1 MCEMEDIKEK
11 ALDAWLQLLTAVN
24 TERIVTNMTFN
35 EAVVCNIL
43 NRNKEQ
49 VFTATELCNK
59 MKMQKSL
66 MNRTLTSMEEKGWIS
81 RIRSTLDKRQVFVK
95 WNEQA
100 NAIYEKEHEAVL
112 NLVDRILS
120 KVGYEKANEVI
131 QMFSLIASV
140 AQGEIQ

>member
-1 MCEMEDIKEK
+1 MEDIKEK
-11 ALDAWLQLLTAVN
+11 ALDAWLQLITAIN
-24 TERIVTNMTFN
+24 TERIVTSMTFN

-100 NAIYEKEHEAVL
+100 NAIYEKEHQAVL

>member
-1 MCEMEDIKEK
+1 MEDVKEK

-100 NAIYEKEHEAVL
+100 NAIYEKEHEAVW

>member
-1 MCEMEDIKEK
+1 MEDVKEK
-11 ALDAWLQLLTAVN
+11 ALDAWLQLITAVN

-43 NRNKEQ
+43 NRNKEK

-100 NAIYEKEHEAVL
+100 NAIYEKEHETVL

>member
-1 MCEMEDIKEK
+1 MEDIKEK

-24 TERIVTNMTFN
+24 TERIVTSMTFN

-43 NRNKEQ
+43 NRNKEK

-120 KVGYEKANEVI
+120 KVGYEKASEVI

>member
-1 MCEMEDIKEK
+1 MEDIKEK
-11 ALDAWLQLLTAVN
+11 VLDAWLQLITAVN

-35 EAVVCNIL
+35 EAVLCNIL
-43 NRNKEQ
+43 SRDKEQ
-49 VFTATELCNK
+49 VYTATELCNK

-100 NAIYEKEHEAVL
+100 NAIYEKEHQAVL

-120 KVGYEKANEVI
+120 KIGYEKANEVI

-140 AQGEIQ
+140 AQKEIQ

>member
-1 MCEMEDIKEK
+1 MEDIKEK

-24 TERIVTNMTFN
+24 TERIVTSMTFN

-43 NRNKEQ
+43 NRNKEK

-140 AQGEIQ
+140 AQREIQ

>member
-1 MCEMEDIKEK
+1 MEDIKEK
-11 ALDAWLQLLTAVN
+11 ALDAWLQFLTAVN
-24 TERIVTNMTFN
+24 TERIVTSMTFN

-43 NRNKEQ
+43 NRNKEK

>member
-1 MCEMEDIKEK
+1 MEDVKEK
-11 ALDAWLQLLTAVN
+11 ALDAWLQLITAVN

-100 NAIYEKEHEAVL
+100 NAIYEKEHETVL

>member
-1 MCEMEDIKEK
+1 
-11 ALDAWLQLLTAVN
+11 
-24 TERIVTNMTFN
+24 
-35 EAVVCNIL
+35 
-43 NRNKEQ
+43 
-49 VFTATELCNK
+49 
-59 MKMQKSL
+59 MQKSL

-100 NAIYEKEHEAVL
+100 NAIYEKEHETVL

>member
-1 MCEMEDIKEK
+1 MEDVKEK
-11 ALDAWLQLLTAVN
+11 ALDAWLQLITAIN
-24 TERIVTNMTFN
+24 TERIVTSMTFN

-49 VFTATELCNK
+49 DFTATELCNK

-100 NAIYEKEHEAVL
+100 NAIYEKEHQAVL

-120 KVGYEKANEVI
+120 KVGYDKANEVI

>member
-1 MCEMEDIKEK
+1 MEDIKEK

-24 TERIVTNMTFN
+24 TERIVTSMTFN

-43 NRNKEQ
+43 NRNKEK

-100 NAIYEKEHEAVL
+100 NAIYEKEHETVL

>member
-1 MCEMEDIKEK
+1 MEDVKEK
-11 ALDAWLQLLTAVN
+11 VLDAWLQLITAVN
-24 TERIVTNMTFN
+24 TERVVSNMTFN
-35 EAVVCNIL
+35 EAVLCNIL
-43 NRNKEQ
+43 SRNKERT
-49 VFTATELCNK
+49 FTATELCNK

-100 NAIYEKEHEAVL
+100 NTIYEKEHQAVL

-120 KVGYEKANEVI
+120 NIGYEKANEVI

-140 AQGEIQ
+140 AQREIQ

>member
-1 MCEMEDIKEK
+1 MEDIKEK

-24 TERIVTNMTFN
+24 TERIVTSMTFN

-43 NRNKEQ
+43 NRNKEK

>member
-1 MCEMEDIKEK
+1 MEDIKEK

-24 TERIVTNMTFN
+24 TERIVTSMTFN

-43 NRNKEQ
+43 NRNKEK

-100 NAIYEKEHEAVL
+100 NAIYEKEHQAVL

>member
-1 MCEMEDIKEK
+1 MEDIKEK

-24 TERIVTNMTFN
+24 TERIVTSMTFN

-43 NRNKEQ
+43 SRNKEHI
-49 VFTATELCNK
+49 FTATELCNK
-59 MKMQKSL
+59 LKMQKSL
-66 MNRTLTSMEEKGWIS
+66 MNRTLTNMEDKGWIS